1 MKRTNQQ
8 QKDCIRTERKGAQ
21 KRLLLSEILYK
32 HLPHRRALNRPL
44 SLVRLNQGILSR
56 KFFIFRPA
64 PAAAAL
70 LDPWPAHQ
78 EPAVH
83 PRNFDSQNAPT
94 LSNAPMETGG
104 FRPWLRIAQRT
115 QSKSFRVSLLPS
127 RFCPSPKIYCS
138 KGTGASRGGPH
149 SQSWESR
156 HSWATFRIAGF
167 IIKRPLFL

>member
-8 QKDCIRTERKGAQ
+8 QKDCIRTEREGAQ

-70 LDPWPAHQ
+70 LASLARPLGASGASQ
-78 EPAVH
+78 E
-83 PRNFDSQNAPT
+83 F
-94 LSNAPMETGG
+94 
-104 FRPWLRIAQRT
+104 W
-115 QSKSFRVSLLPS
+115 QSKCTHSFKRPDGDGGGGSAPDWELPRGPNPNLSEFLYSLLDSAPPRRSTAPKVQGHPGAGHTRRAGSHSTPGPPS
-127 RFCPSPKIYCS
+127 
-138 KGTGASRGGPH
+138 GLQAS
-149 SQSWESR
+149 
-156 HSWATFRIAGF
+156 
-167 IIKRPLFL
+167 